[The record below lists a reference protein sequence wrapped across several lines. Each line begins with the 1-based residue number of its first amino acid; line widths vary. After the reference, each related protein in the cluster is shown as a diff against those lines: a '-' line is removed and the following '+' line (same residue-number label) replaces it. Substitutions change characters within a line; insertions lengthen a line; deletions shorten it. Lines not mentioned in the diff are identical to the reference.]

1 MRLKRKTDSM
11 WSLNLV
17 YKGPWGCLTSCF
29 KGTTFSPSPGR
40 VPYETTVTNSQKQD
54 SPAQISNASTQL
66 PENTLKQHSGS
77 VFKTLKKLLIQKGFK
92 EIPEELAAC
101 YIHFL
106 PPRGS
111 RLTKT
116 FFTKQEVKTA
126 FFPMRLD
133 IFYCCIRN
141 LIFKARMYF
150 INLIL
155 RQRFPLSLKKKR
167 FEKCI
172 K

>member
-1 MRLKRKTDSM
+1 MIAKWDSM
-11 WSLNLV
+11 SSTERTKELQTLWRNR
-17 YKGPWGCLTSCF
+17 TI
-29 KGTTFSPSPGR
+29 TDT
-40 VPYETTVTNSQKQD
+40 YE
-54 SPAQISNASTQL
+54 P
-66 PENTLKQHSGS
+66 GS
-77 VFKTLKKLLIQKGFK
+77 VFKTLKKLLIQKRFK
-92 EIPEELAAC
+92 EIPEERALC

-155 RQRFPLSLKKKR
+155 RQRFPLSLKKKGL
-167 FEKCI
+167 KSA
-172 K
+172 